1 MFHFFQTVSS
11 FFRPLAH
18 SLAYLLDEFGIIVV
32 AAAVVVF
39 SLINSLLELFTVAF
53 FYRSWRYVVVSIYSS
68 HMYVC
73 VCRCC
78 RHCCCCCFSRVF
90 FPSTEPFFSRVH
102 FLLIS
107 SIMRYIVRISCLV
120 YLVKR
125 LLTVHLAYG
134 IRVLEFGFEFEFG
147 LMSLLY
153 ISYPPLETVFRVRI
167 IRAFYLYMCV
177 CVSAMVPLLL
187 LPLLLT
193 AVVVGSIQSL
203 LFTF

>member
-1 MFHFFQTVSS
+1 MSSALLLLPLLLLFFPSSIPFLNCSLSHF
-11 FFRPLAH
+11 
-18 SLAYLLDEFGIIVV
+18 
-32 AAAVVVF
+32 
-39 SLINSLLELFTVAF
+39 
-53 FYRSWRYVVVSIYSS
+53 SIEVEGMWWFLSTR
-68 HMYVC
+68 HICMC